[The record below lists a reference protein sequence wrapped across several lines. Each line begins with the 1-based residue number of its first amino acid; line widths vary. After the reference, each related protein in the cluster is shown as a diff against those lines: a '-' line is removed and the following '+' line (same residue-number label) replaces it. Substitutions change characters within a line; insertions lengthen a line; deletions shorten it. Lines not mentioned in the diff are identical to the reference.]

1 MRRPN
6 ASPLNAIALVMSC
19 VTLLFGLG
27 CGGSGG
33 SSSQHTTI
41 TTTGSNVQPITVNAG
56 PDGNYT
62 NGAFTSVTVCVPGS
76 STCQTID
83 DVLVDTGSS
92 GLRILSSVLTI
103 ALAQQKA
110 SDGNSIVE
118 CLPFV
123 SGYTWGPVQTA
134 DIQISGESASSV
146 PVQVLSDTDFPVPS
160 ACSDQGTSEDT
171 LSALGAN
178 GLLGVGNFAQD
189 CGGACVSTGADNPE
203 LYYECP
209 SSGCV
214 VTAES
219 LAAQVPNPVAF
230 FATDNNGIILELP
243 TVSSPAAS
251 VSGSMVFGIGTQ
263 SNNGLSGASVY
274 TTDDFGNFTTS
285 YNNQS
290 YNQSFLDSGSNGLY
304 FLTSGATGIA
314 VCPDAPFFYCP
325 GSTQNLSATN
335 VGANGT
341 SGAVSFSVANADD
354 LFNANPTATVFVNLA
369 GPNSLAGFDW
379 GLPFF
384 FGRNVYTA
392 IEGKSTPGGTG
403 PYWAY

>member
-1 MRRPN
+1 MRRAN
-6 ASPLNAIALVMSC
+6 QGLLNGAMVVGAC
-19 VTLLFGLG
+19 VTLLFGMG
-27 CGGSGG
+27 CGGSGSG
-33 SSSQHTTI
+33 SSQHTTI
-41 TTTGSNVQPITVNAG
+41 TTTGSNVQPITVNSG

-62 NGAFTSVTVCVPGS
+62 NGAFTSVTLCVPGS
-76 STCQTID
+76 STCQTIN

-103 ALAQQKA
+103 ALPQQKA

-134 DIQISGESASSV
+134 DIQISGESASAV

-171 LSALGAN
+171 LGALGAN
-178 GLLGVGNFAQD
+178 GLLGIGSFAQD

-219 LAAQVPNPVAF
+219 LAAQVPNPVAL
-230 FATDNNGIILELP
+230 FATDNNGVILELP
-243 TVSSPAAS
+243 AVSSPAAT

-274 TTDDFGNFTTS
+274 TTDDFGNFTTT

-325 GSTQNLSATN
+325 SSTQSLSATN

-403 PYWAY
+403 PYWAF